1 MEDLLYYIGLGVIA
15 TISIVGKVRKEARTQ
30 GKKRPNANP
39 IPPPQALERAI
50 QDLQRAAQQ
59 MQSQPQPK
67 PQPRK
72 KMVAPRPMPQ
82 TMMSR
87 PQTAEYDYQE
97 EAQSLE
103 TIIDE
108 IAYAAEYTQSSTA
121 NLSQTP
127 KKANEKANK
136 AIVATNT
143 PNQQPASTEN
153 RAAVNECSS
162 ESSDF
167 DLREAVIYAE
177 ILKPKFDEE

>member
-15 TISIVGKVRKEARTQ
+15 TISIVGKVRKEARKQ

-59 MQSQPQPK
+59 MQSQPQP
-67 PQPRK
+67 RK
-72 KMVAPRPMPQ
+72 KVAPRPMPQ
-82 TMMSR
+82 TVMSR

-108 IAYAAEYTQSSTA
+108 IAYATEYTQSSTA
-121 NLSQTP
+121 NLYQTP

-143 PNQQPASTEN
+143 PNQQPTTTEN

>member
-15 TISIVGKVRKEARTQ
+15 TISIVGKVRKEARKQ

-67 PQPRK
+67 KR
-72 KMVAPRPMPQ
+72 VAPRPMPQ
-82 TMMSR
+82 TVMSR
-87 PQTAEYDYQE
+87 PQTTEYGYQE

-108 IAYAAEYTQSSTA
+108 IAYATEYTQSSTI

-127 KKANEKANK
+127 KKANKKANK
-136 AIVATNT
+136 AIVATNR
-143 PNQQPASTEN
+143 PNQQPATAEN
-153 RAAVNECSS
+153 RATVNECSS